1 MRRGYVAGGVSALGT
16 ESLSGM
22 LQRWIRSDMR
32 SKTGLT
38 LDNIKYTRVKVDKL
52 TSELPGLIAK
62 GRETMCV

>member
-1 MRRGYVAGGVSALGT
+1 
-16 ESLSGM
+16 
-22 LQRWIRSDMR
+22 MR